1 MSNSGRREAV
11 YVCVCVCVYACQC
24 ACIFLCLHIIWI
36 NTHRKE
42 ALKRLSSC
50 RQQKRQTDL
59 VHQMFCQ
66 LHNPFNQCNKQLFQ
80 HLSLSP
86 PGHNSSFL
94 SAYWRPSICGFS
106 PLHIFHHSSFLVFFF
121 FFPNESF
128 QAWPLCVW
136 KGPLRVTK
144 TVNQSQITLSGL
156 GHVSL
161 VLNDR
166 KKPEMDFREA
176 CDNSLHVLMWERI
189 LKYPSQWF
197 RFFKTLTLFDKRD
210 QGTTGRHLTG
220 KVKCFTSYKTGNE
233 RKLSNTSVSRSEGP
247 L

>member
-1 MSNSGRREAV
+1 MCLC
-11 YVCVCVCVYACQC
+11 VCVCVCVCVCWCVCVYACQC

-86 PGHNSSFL
+86 PGHSSSFL
-94 SAYWRPSICGFS
+94 SAYWRPSICSFS
-106 PLHIFHHSSFLVFFF
+106 PLHIFHHSSFFFLFF

-128 QAWPLCVW
+128 QAWPLCIW

-166 KKPEMDFREA
+166 KSLKWILGKHVITPYIYSCGSTYSNIPHNDF
-176 CDNSLHVLMWERI
+176 D
-189 LKYPSQWF
+189 
-197 RFFKTLTLFDKRD
+197 FF
-210 QGTTGRHLTG
+210 
-220 KVKCFTSYKTGNE
+220 
-233 RKLSNTSVSRSEGP
+233 
-247 L
+247 